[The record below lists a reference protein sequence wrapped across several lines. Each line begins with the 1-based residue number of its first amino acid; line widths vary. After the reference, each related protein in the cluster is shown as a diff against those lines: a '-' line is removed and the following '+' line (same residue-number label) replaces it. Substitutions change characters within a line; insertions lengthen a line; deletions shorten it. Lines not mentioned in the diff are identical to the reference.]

1 MEIKQG
7 YLLVNVSWI
16 FNFTIFNLLLKQK
29 YLSHFFIDKF
39 GNEFMESQNW
49 NEAFT
54 LRIELRPPL
63 IEGIN
68 GILVHLP
75 VVFSLS
81 PIKAFQD
88 NSDEQIQENQV
99 DY

>member
-1 MEIKQG
+1 
-7 YLLVNVSWI
+7 
-16 FNFTIFNLLLKQK
+16 LLKRK

-39 GNEFMESQNW
+39 GNEFMERQNW

-68 GILVHLP
+68 GILVHLE
-75 VVFSLS
+75 VVFSLRY
-81 PIKAFQD
+81 IKAFQD